1 MMDEQRQRRVNEAAE
16 QLADASRASYQV
28 VAERGGQAQALN
40 AELTQEL
47 FNQVI
52 NNLRVQAADT
62 REMTQALAEQQQRGQ
77 EASQVLTKASVG
89 AYMDF
94 VNSMF
99 RSTRHPWKRLR
110 EALGRRV
117 GSPHRV
123 ARPPQPKGAGL
134 SVCLSP
140 ALFLL

>member
-1 MMDEQRQRRVNEAAE
+1 MDEQRQRRVNEAAE
-16 QLADASRASYQV
+16 QLADALRASYQA

-52 NNLRVQAADT
+52 NNLRAQAADT

-99 RSTRHPWKRLR
+99 SFYQASLEAAERSTG
-110 EALGRRV
+110 EAGR
-117 GSPHRV
+117 
-123 ARPPQPKGAGL
+123 
-134 SVCLSP
+134 
-140 ALFLL
+140 